1 MHVIALQTLMYMY
14 FKIVNVCPSWRISAL
29 NAAIG
34 LVKSALEVVTGRV
47 HYSPWRMLSGSGRLR
62 WTIWS
67 KRSKT
72 TRERTTKWCLEILDM
87 VSMSI
92 NLKVCHNSFSNQYII
107 LVHTFSFSFQ
117 LILLYESMDDFKN
130 SKLFEYSKNNFS
142 NFEIHA

>member
-92 NLKVCHNSFSNQYII
+92 NLKVCHNSFSNRYFI
-107 LVHTFSFSFQ
+107 LSSSYFFIE
-117 LILLYESMDDFKN
+117 LIFLYESMDDFKN
-130 SKLFEYSKNNFS
+130 FKLFEYLKNNFS